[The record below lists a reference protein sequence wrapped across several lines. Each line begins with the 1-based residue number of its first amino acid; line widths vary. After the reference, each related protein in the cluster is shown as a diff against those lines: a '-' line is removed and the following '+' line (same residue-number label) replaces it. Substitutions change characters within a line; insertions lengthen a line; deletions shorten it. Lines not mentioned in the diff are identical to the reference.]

1 MMTMDQAQLASYL
14 TKRMSV
20 PVVVNRIK
28 QSFPGISRETWLIDA
43 EISGERRGL
52 VVRIDPPE
60 GGSGPASLEAEWEIY
75 RRLYGSQV
83 PVAEPLWYDGNS
95 EVSGGRPLMVRRL
108 VDGSPTITGLHDRT
122 ADASAMRLRVV
133 RECIE
138 KLALVH
144 TLDWKALGFGE
155 LLRPPSSASAA
166 FRTEFDL
173 WRGYW
178 DSRKTGPDPVFE
190 EVLVWLSEHIPDD
203 TPRISLVKGNNGIG
217 EEIWREGRIVAM
229 SDWELGC
236 LGDGISDLFWS
247 QGTVRLC
254 GFAEALRH
262 YELCMGQSVSPN
274 RLAFASL
281 FALAKQIICAVV
293 FWYRHHFDG
302 RTKRIY
308 ALAGMTYVTESRIR
322 LGKCIG
328 KSLAEAWEILSAGEK
343 NMYTHLS
350 GSEK

>member
-1 MMTMDQAQLASYL
+1 MTLDQAQLGSYL
-14 TKRMSV
+14 TRRMSA

-28 QSFPGISRETWLIDA
+28 QSFPGISRETWLVDA
-43 EISGERRGL
+43 EISGEKRGL

-60 GGSGPASLEAEWEIY
+60 GGSGPASLEMEWEIY

-83 PVAEPLWYDGNS
+83 PVAEPLWYDGDS
-95 EVSGGRPLMVRRL
+95 EVSRGRPLMVRRL

-122 ADASAMRLRVV
+122 AEASELRLRVV
-133 RECIE
+133 HECIE

-155 LLRPPSSASAA
+155 LLQAPASAGAA
-166 FRTEFDL
+166 FRTEFNR

-178 DSRKTGPDPVFE
+178 DAGKTGPDPVFE
-190 EVLVWLSEHIPDD
+190 ETLVWLSDIIPED

-217 EEIWREGRIVAM
+217 EEIWRDGRIVAM

-254 GFAEALRH
+254 GFETALRY
-262 YELCMGQSVSPN
+262 YERCMGKAVAPD

-281 FALAKQIICAVV
+281 FALVKQIICAVV
-293 FWYRHHFDG
+293 FWYRHYFDG

-308 ALAGMTYVTESRIR
+308 ALSTMTCVTESRIR
-322 LGKCIG
+322 LGRCIG
-328 KSLAEAWEILSAGEK
+328 KTLEQAWDILSAGEK
-343 NMYTHLS
+343 SMYTHLS
-350 GSEK
+350 GSEQ